1 LIGRLENFD
10 ARKAKELDAP
20 LSELEIECKIGRA
33 SGASEGVCLNELIF
47 RVNRGGGV
55 GLTNLPSIL

>member
-1 LIGRLENFD
+1 MRGRLENVD
-10 ARKAKELDAP
+10 AKKEKELAAT

-33 SGASEGVCLNELIF
+33 SGASEVVCLSELIF

-55 GLTNLPSIL
+55 GLTNLPLLL

>member
-1 LIGRLENFD
+1 MRGRWENFD

-20 LSELEIECKIGRA
+20 LSELEIERKIGRA
-33 SGASEGVCLNELIF
+33 SEASEVVCLNELIF

-55 GLTNLPSIL
+55 GLTNLPLLL